1 MSSEPLNIYDKTFL
15 ISRLV
20 QQAPR
25 STMIREFFKNAEENA
40 ALEPSGK
47 GEVKIY
53 PVTINGIRKLAFY
66 NTGIGMDE
74 ADLRTATEISASLN
88 KSMGLDGNFG
98 IGAKVSG
105 LAVSPFGIR
114 YRSCKNGAVSQVEI
128 GFDEEKKQ
136 YVRFAFELSGGQTD
150 TVFDVTE
157 AAMKEG
163 KSVDIDWTEVVLM
176 GVSED
181 HDTVAQPLT
190 KGETVDRCFIP
201 SEIFRRFASFLP
213 GVKLLVDTAM
223 TKGGG
228 KEETGRYRSVKT
240 LDTLLVNDLKSE
252 VVRCDEKKLSI
263 RYIHDPKHSG
273 SGHSTSSTR
282 VPAVASNTFC
292 ALVHKGERYDYKTRR
307 PWSAAAPNFGIP
319 FGSKVISIEILLDE
333 KSASPNQ
340 YRDGLT
346 NPENRSPIL
355 AQDFD
360 FWVRDLMPDW
370 VKKIIQDNSPKSHD
384 NLEDL
389 RSELQKLLDEFKIP
403 TPALRQVNTKQSFK
417 VKEADSGDATSKSD
431 AVDLSEFPNGLEL
444 GNDQTEES
452 SKTGHRAD
460 QDRVKR
466 APEGAKASRSLRA
479 LEQVP
484 QIHILEDPAQI
495 DEKMIKGKAASYY
508 KDSQE
513 IFVNGLYP
521 AVNRMATELGNLLVG
536 KGEAELVRSIA
547 LTASRRTI
555 AFSVGKAVCFA
566 ISKRLVEEWSLSDL
580 EKATTPEALSLP
592 ADDYRKTLQD
602 AKRYALEKIQIHE
615 LESSTLK
622 EKASLMLA

>member
-53 PVTINGIRKLAFY
+53 PVTINGIRKLDFY
-66 NTGIGMDE
+66 NTVIGLDE

-213 GVKLLVDTAM
+213 
-223 TKGGG
+223 
-228 KEETGRYRSVKT
+228 E
-240 LDTLLVNDLKSE
+240 
-252 VVRCDEKKLSI
+252 
-263 RYIHDPKHSG
+263 
-273 SGHSTSSTR
+273 
-282 VPAVASNTFC
+282 
-292 ALVHKGERYDYKTRR
+292 
-307 PWSAAAPNFGIP
+307 
-319 FGSKVISIEILLDE
+319 
-333 KSASPNQ
+333 
-340 YRDGLT
+340 
-346 NPENRSPIL
+346 
-355 AQDFD
+355 
-360 FWVRDLMPDW
+360 
-370 VKKIIQDNSPKSHD
+370 
-384 NLEDL
+384 
-389 RSELQKLLDEFKIP
+389 
-403 TPALRQVNTKQSFK
+403 
-417 VKEADSGDATSKSD
+417 
-431 AVDLSEFPNGLEL
+431 
-444 GNDQTEES
+444 
-452 SKTGHRAD
+452 
-460 QDRVKR
+460 
-466 APEGAKASRSLRA
+466 
-479 LEQVP
+479 
-484 QIHILEDPAQI
+484 
-495 DEKMIKGKAASYY
+495 
-508 KDSQE
+508 
-513 IFVNGLYP
+513 
-521 AVNRMATELGNLLVG
+521 
-536 KGEAELVRSIA
+536 
-547 LTASRRTI
+547 
-555 AFSVGKAVCFA
+555 
-566 ISKRLVEEWSLSDL
+566 
-580 EKATTPEALSLP
+580 
-592 ADDYRKTLQD
+592 
-602 AKRYALEKIQIHE
+602 
-615 LESSTLK
+615 
-622 EKASLMLA
+622 